1 MKTKN
6 PKRRSGTTA
15 VSLCDTDR
23 LGTYVAEMGSNHP
36 FKSFQ
41 QIDLKSQKTYK
52 SLDHDFRLL
61 ITLIH
66 RC

>member
-1 MKTKN
+1 M
-6 PKRRSGTTA
+6 
-15 VSLCDTDR
+15 
-23 LGTYVAEMGSNHP
+23 YVCILVEVEVDLTEMGSNHP

-41 QIDLKSQKTYK
+41 QIDLKSQMTYK